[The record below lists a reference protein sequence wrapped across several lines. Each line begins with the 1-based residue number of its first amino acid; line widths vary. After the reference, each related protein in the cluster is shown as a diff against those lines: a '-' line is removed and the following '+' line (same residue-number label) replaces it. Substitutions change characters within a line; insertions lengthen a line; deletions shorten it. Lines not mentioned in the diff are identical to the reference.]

1 MLNGLT
7 LDIKRFIDRLTYM
20 ETERELILK
29 ETLTFVASIRKQFNQ
44 KEIVELAKQKV
55 IEISNEL
62 VEEAVKF

>member
-44 KEIVELAKQKV
+44 KEIVELAKQKA

>member
-7 LDIKRFIDRLTYM
+7 PDIKRFIDRLTYM

-44 KEIVELAKQKV
+44 KEIVELAKQKAL
-55 IEISNEL
+55 EIANEL
-62 VEEAVKF
+62 IEEAVKF